1 MNPLPFAVV
10 VLAAALHAPAFAQT
24 PHTHQHNFQNA
35 DQWAR
40 YFDDPARDA
49 WQKPHEVIQSLKLQP
64 DAKVADIGAG
74 TGYFS
79 MRLAHMTPKGTVFAV
94 DVEPDMVKYLAERAK
109 RDGMTNVRVV
119 QASPTDPRLPEKV
132 DRVLV
137 VDVYHHIG
145 NRAAY
150 FGKLRESLNP
160 GAQVAIIDFRKDS
173 PVGPPPASRITEQ
186 QVVEEMKAAG
196 YALAATHT
204 FLPNQF
210 YLVFAAR

>member
-1 MNPLPFAVV
+1 MKRLSLALVAF
-10 VLAAALHAPAFAQT
+10 AAALAAPAVAQT
-24 PHTHQHNFQNA
+24 PHTHDHGFQNA

-49 WQKPHEVIQSLKLQP
+49 WQKPHEVMQALKLKP
-64 DAKVADIGAG
+64 DAKVADLGAG

-109 RDGMTNVRVV
+109 RDGMGNVRAV
-119 QASPTDPRLPEKV
+119 QATPADPRLPEKV
-132 DRVLV
+132 DRVLL

-150 FGKLRESLNP
+150 FAKLREYLNP

-173 PVGPPPASRITEQ
+173 PVGPPASARIGDQ
-186 QVVEEMKAAG
+186 QVIDEMKAAG
-196 YALAATHT
+196 YTLAATHT

-210 YLVFAAR
+210 YLVFTAR